1 MLELQGCLGRAGEDW
16 EVVFLQ
22 KLEDFCL
29 INLISFY
36 SEITDNVGDEK
47 VSGSCHSLP

>member
-1 MLELQGCLGRAGEDW
+1 MPGEDRGGLGGGFPA
-16 EVVFLQ
+16 EVRGFL
-22 KLEDFCL
+22 L

-36 SEITDNVGDEK
+36 SEINDNVGDEK